1 MSPLPWSLKAALS
14 ALALA
19 VAAGQGVAQTPAQ
32 PYAGMQTRDIKSL
45 SPEQMSDLA
54 AGRGMGL
61 ALAAELNGYPGPAH
75 VLDLADKL
83 GLSDEQRTKVNQLF
97 ESMKSEAVPIGQKL
111 VTAERDLNREFAERT
126 ITPER
131 LKAATA
137 AIGAIRGELRNTHLK
152 YHLSTATLLN
162 SDQIRRYAELRGY
175 STVATVPGA
184 KSDSINRMA
193 PALGAMG
200 GAMHQH
206 MMGTMRG
213 E

>member
-1 MSPLPWSLKAALS
+1 MPLLPWSLKAALS

-83 GLSDEQRTKVNQLF
+83 GLSDEQRMKVNQLF

-152 YHLSTATLLN
+152 YHLSTAALLN
-162 SDQIRRYAELRGY
+162 PDQIHRYAELRGY
-175 STVATVPGA
+175 TAIATAPSLNSGSTN
-184 KSDSINRMA
+184 SEA
-193 PALGAMG
+193 PTQRTMS

>member
-1 MSPLPWSLKAALS
+1 MSLLPWSLKTSLS

-32 PYAGMQTRDIKSL
+32 PYGGMQTRDIKSL

-75 VLDLADKL
+75 VIELAEQL
-83 GLSDEQRTKVNQLF
+83 GLTDEQRAKVNQLF

-111 VTAERDLNREFAERT
+111 VTAEQNLNKEFAERT
-126 ITPER
+126 ITQER

-152 YHLSTATLLN
+152 YHLSTAALLN
-162 SDQIRRYAELRGY
+162 PDQIRRYAELRGY
-175 STVATVPGA
+175 GAVATAPGA
-184 KSDSINRMA
+184 DSDSMNGMA
-193 PALGAMG
+193 PAHGAMG